1 MKGHQAVVGT
11 CDVRNDRQ
19 ATAELVDLLNAFAD
33 KVYPETDEESSSSPS
48 AVPDSGSTDNSEGA
62 SPATPAAVDPE
73 KAACGDAGAGTEAT
87 GGSSEQQQLSVEEM
101 IRKEADALRA
111 GRGKTR
117 RFQSVNTFVKGVVMV
132 CVVDPQVD
140 ALRLVDA
147 MFEEIRETRKRRSR
161 FLERVTPMQTV
172 AFSELEAFKTAA
184 EPMVANALPPVAE
197 GVPPLVLPAATKAP
211 AAPVA
216 DEPAVDASSSSSMAG
231 VADEEGKTP
240 VVSMAIENA
249 TQEAGEPSG
258 SKQPSEAPAVEA
270 ATVSSAGSD
279 VKVDG
284 GVAPSA
290 AAGGE
295 GVDDDKKEAT
305 KGGGA
310 SNGASNGGS
319 GGEGAAGGKTCD
331 KRYRFRVD
339 VRRRNSGLKRMDLIN
354 AVANSVGAG
363 HSVSMA
369 TPDVRRRRVRVRV
382 PSRAS
387 KQTATLTFV
396 LTGTINDPYGCAAEK
411 QHYVSRPVK
420 RIVPGSET
428 YST

>member
-19 ATAELVDLLNAFAD
+19 ATAELVDLLNAFAE

-48 AVPDSGSTDNSEGA
+48 AVPDSGGNDNSEGA
-62 SPATPAAVDPE
+62 SPATPAALDPE
-73 KAACGDAGAGTEAT
+73 KAAFGETGAGAEAT
-87 GGSSEQQQLSVEEM
+87 GGSSEQQQQRQLSVEEM

-111 GRGKTR
+111 GRDKTR

-132 CVVDPQVD
+132 CVVDPHVD

-197 GVPPLVLPAATKAP
+197 GVPPLVLPAVAKAP

-216 DEPAVDASSSSSMAG
+216 DEPAVGASSTAALVG
-231 VADEEGKTP
+231 EEGNAP
-240 VVSMAIENA
+240 VVSTAIENA

-270 ATVSSAGSD
+270 AAVSSVGSD
-279 VKVDG
+279 VKVDEG
-284 GVAPSA
+284 AAPSA

-295 GVDDDKKEAT
+295 DIDDDKKEAT
-305 KGGGA
+305 KGGGT
-310 SNGASNGGS
+310 SNGGS
-319 GGEGAAGGKTCD
+319 GGEGEAGGKTCD

-369 TPDVRRRRVRVRV
+369 TPDVRRRVRVRV
-382 PSRAS
+382 PGRAS
-387 KQTATLTFV
+387 KHTATCTFV
-396 LTGTINDPYGCAAEK
+396 FGGDRN
-411 QHYVSRPVK
+411 
-420 RIVPGSET
+420 
-428 YST
+428 